1 MPLTGLT
8 DHWVIKIS
16 FRVHMTQLSL
26 PKYPKCTRLRIQGSN
41 LFRTPELHIA
51 MLLPAPPSAALGR
64 RVVALGSAETT
75 LIDPQTSCCS
85 HVLRSIHCASY
96 IPSTNFWQCQTCQT
110 LDGEASA
117 RTFPS
122 KLRWDW
128 TFACLIGFSPLDQW
142 NGCRMLLAWDVLK
155 LDVWHKKQLSLRPLL
170 RVKRCQNPSRSL
182 ALRPLFWPQY
192 GYFGWFNW
200 PTNWSSMVPL
210 GSTNG
215 IPYLFTDDHWFNWIF
230 IPRSTNGHQWS
241 HFSAKSAHF
250 GRQPEDGISASGSHT
265 VTPEVK
271 ALRFCKLR
279 RWGLHPEFKPGMEND
294 WSLTKEVSSN
304 NETYYGKNP
313 FFDKK
318 FQTRYIPIPSIR
330 WILGIIGDIIRQPS
344 ACTVTVD
351 RCWMVLE

>member
-1 MPLTGLT
+1 MPLMGLT

-26 PKYPKCTRLRIQGSN
+26 PTYPSHVLGSNRFQGSN

-64 RVVALGSAETT
+64 RVAALGSAETT

-85 HVLRSIHCASY
+85 HVLRSIHCASC

-142 NGCRMLLAWDVLK
+142 NGCRMLVAWDVLK
-155 LDVWHKKQLSLRPLL
+155 LDVWHKKTDYRYGRYGSKD
-170 RVKRCQNPSRSL
+170 VKTL
-182 ALRPLFWPQY
+182 ADPWPWDLCFDPNMVNS
-192 GYFGWFNW
+192 FGWFNW
-200 PTNWSSMVPL
+200 STNWSSMVPL

-215 IPYLFTDDHWFNWIF
+215 IPYLFTDDHWFNWMF

-241 HFSAKSAHF
+241 HFCAKSAHF
-250 GRQPEDGISASGSHT
+250 WRQPEDGISPSGSHT
-265 VTPEVK
+265 VTPEV

-294 WSLTKEVSSN
+294 WSLTEEVSSN
-304 NETYYGKNP
+304 NETYYGKSP

-318 FQTRYIPIPSIR
+318 FQTRYISIQIQPR
-330 WILGIIGDIIRQPS
+330 EWDSLNILIVMSCFLAYSIN
-344 ACTVTVD
+344 
-351 RCWMVLE
+351 